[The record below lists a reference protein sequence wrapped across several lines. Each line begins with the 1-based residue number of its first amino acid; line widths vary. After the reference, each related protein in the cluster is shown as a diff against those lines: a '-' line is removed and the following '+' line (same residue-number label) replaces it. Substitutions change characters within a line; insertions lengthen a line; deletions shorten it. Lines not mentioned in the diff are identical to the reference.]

1 MKNYFRVIRKAMR
14 LAREPYYRK
23 ALRQGVGAAIEH
35 EPMLRTLAPY
45 GIRTVLDVGA
55 NIGQFTLVARRI
67 FPNARVIAFE
77 PLAAECERFA
87 SVHAGD
93 SRVKLVRAALGPECA
108 TVAMHV
114 AGARDSSSLLPITAT
129 QAQLFPGTG
138 ESHCESVQVLPLLE
152 AVSDEELDGP
162 LLLKI
167 DVQGF
172 ELQVLEACASVLNR
186 VEFVYVEC
194 SFVEFYAGQAMA
206 GEVVTW
212 LQKRGFA
219 LAGIGSLTRGPSDV
233 GVQAD
238 FLFRRVACGAEE
250 AT

>member
-1 MKNYFRVIRKAMR
+1 MKNYYRVIRKAMK

-55 NIGQFTLVARRI
+55 NIGQFTLVVRHVL
-67 FPNARVIAFE
+67 PSARVIAFE

-93 SRVKLVRAALGPECA
+93 SKVRLVRAALGPERA

-114 AGARDSSSLLPITAT
+114 AGARDSSSLLPITEA
-129 QAQLFPGTG
+129 QSQLFPGTS
-138 ESHCESVQVLPLLE
+138 ETHRESVQVLPLVE
-152 AVSDEELDGP
+152 AVSDEELAGP

-172 ELQVLEACASVLNR
+172 ELQVLEACAAVLDR

-194 SFVEFYAGQAMA
+194 SFVELYAGQAMA
-206 GEVVTW
+206 GEVAAW
-212 LQKRGFA
+212 LNQRRF
-219 LAGIGSLTRGPSDV
+219 LLNGISSLTYGLSGV

-238 FLFRRVACGAEE
+238 FLFRRGPGRTAE

>member
-1 MKNYFRVIRKAMR
+1 MKNYFRVMRKALR
-14 LAREPYYRK
+14 LARDPYYRK

-35 EPMLRTLAPY
+35 QPMLRTLAPY
-45 GIRTVLDVGA
+45 DIRTVLDVGA
-55 NIGQFTLVARRI
+55 NIGQFTLVARHV
-67 FPNARVIAFE
+67 FPSARVIAFE

-87 SVHAGD
+87 LVHAGD
-93 SRVKLVRAALGPECA
+93 SKVKLVRAALGPERA

-114 AGARDSSSLLPITAT
+114 AGARDSSSLLPITET
-129 QAQLFPGTG
+129 QSQLFPGTG
-138 ESHCESVQVLPLLE
+138 ETHREIVQVLPLVE
-152 AVSDEELDGP
+152 AVSEEELAGP

-172 ELQVLEACASVLNR
+172 ELQVLEACAPVLDR

-194 SFVEFYAGQAMA
+194 SFVELYAGQAMA
-206 GEVVTW
+206 GEVAAW
-212 LQKRGFA
+212 LHQRRFS
-219 LAGIGSLTRGPSDV
+219 LNGISSLTHGPSGV

-238 FLFRRVACGAEE
+238 FLFRRSPGRTAE

>member
-1 MKNYFRVIRKAMR
+1 MKNYYRVIRKAMK

-55 NIGQFTLVARRI
+55 NIGQFTLVARHV
-67 FPNARVIAFE
+67 FPNSRVIAFE

-93 SRVKLVRAALGPECA
+93 SKVKLVRAALGPERA

-138 ESHCESVQVLPLLE
+138 ETHCESVQVLPLLE
-152 AVSDEELDGP
+152 AVRDEELAGP

-172 ELQVLEACASVLNR
+172 ELQVLEACAPVLDR

-194 SFVEFYAGQAMA
+194 SFVELYAGQAMA
-206 GEVVTW
+206 GEVAAW
-212 LQKRGFA
+212 LHQRRFTLIA
-219 LAGIGSLTRGPSDV
+219 ISSLTHGPSGV

-238 FLFRRVACGAEE
+238 FLYRRSPGRTAE
-250 AT
+250 AA